1 LIVGLDKRVVVALT
15 AIGLVLTPAAVLR
28 ALCVGHSC
36 DDPTEVGAD
45 VPFCSLPEARRDA
58 IAAGFREG
66 RSPDVLVV
74 PHEQPSDR
82 VPLAFMGRG
91 IDPAG
96 SVPSGT
102 KLDTVAPT
110 IAEAIGIERP
120 HPEVRSG
127 EPIDSLTRGERP
139 RVVVVIA
146 LVGIGSD
153 DVSRDRWDALR
164 DMGDQ
169 GVMSTDAVVG
179 SAPNDRAAVTTTLGT
194 GGLPYQH
201 GITGTFVRNDHGEVV
216 PAWGRGAPVS
226 VIASLPDDMDELHN
240 QEPHMGLV
248 AASPRDSGLIGG
260 NWYLDNDMDDIVI
273 QPSPWK
279 AAAAVRDLLA
289 DGFGTDRVTDL
300 LAVSLDG
307 PLPELDRAVAAIVA
321 SARAASKGGA
331 LIAVSGTGSTAASEE
346 RIRQEVERTLPGRT
360 RFVER
365 FVAGGFFLDQE
376 ALARTGTG
384 AQAVVNAILETEAFA
399 DAFAAIN
406 VEFARYC

>member
-1 LIVGLDKRVVVALT
+1 
-15 AIGLVLTPAAVLR
+15 
-28 ALCVGHSC
+28 
-36 DDPTEVGAD
+36 
-45 VPFCSLPEARRDA
+45 
-58 IAAGFREG
+58 
-66 RSPDVLVV
+66 
-74 PHEQPSDR
+74 
-82 VPLAFMGRG
+82 
-91 IDPAG
+91 
-96 SVPSGT
+96 
-102 KLDTVAPT
+102 
-110 IAEAIGIERP
+110 
-120 HPEVRSG
+120 
-127 EPIDSLTRGERP
+127 
-139 RVVVVIA
+139 

-300 LAVSLDG
+300 LAISLDG